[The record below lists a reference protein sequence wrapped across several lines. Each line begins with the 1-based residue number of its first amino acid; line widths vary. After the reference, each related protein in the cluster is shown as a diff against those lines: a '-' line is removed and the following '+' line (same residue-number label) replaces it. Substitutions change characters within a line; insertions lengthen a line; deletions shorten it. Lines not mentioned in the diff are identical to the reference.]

1 MSGFIVGGTTVGV
14 NVYLRI
20 DKMIERKVENKTRCS
35 SVDWRNRKGNQ
46 KPTYKKQNTREKEF
60 K

>member
-1 MSGFIVGGTTVGV
+1 VGGTTVGV

-20 DKMIERKVENKTRCS
+20 DRMIERKIENKTRCS
-35 SVDWRNRKGNQ
+35 SADWRNRKGIKNLAQ
-46 KPTYKKQNTREKEF
+46 KTNTRKKEF